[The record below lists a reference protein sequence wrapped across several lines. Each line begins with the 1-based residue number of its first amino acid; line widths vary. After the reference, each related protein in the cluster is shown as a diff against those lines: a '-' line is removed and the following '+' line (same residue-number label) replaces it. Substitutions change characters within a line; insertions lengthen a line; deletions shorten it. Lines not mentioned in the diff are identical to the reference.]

1 MLITARIP
9 PFPHRYAYRRVDS
22 AIELGDLAEGV
33 LSGQSLIWQPGEL
46 DRARDLVE
54 GVLFPNMATESAGAA
69 PDTARSQSTVIPV
82 THVAIEGR
90 DLDLRR
96 EWEAAAA
103 RVAARCGGGGVG
115 GGGVVGGGA
124 SAGGGAPAARVME
137 VSLIASDCV
146 RVRLI
151 ASECVGLHRIAPNA
165 PQWLP
170 SSGEPR
176 GVA

>member
-151 ASECVGLHRIAPNA
+151 ASDCV
-165 PQWLP
+165 
-170 SSGEPR
+170 
-176 GVA
+176 